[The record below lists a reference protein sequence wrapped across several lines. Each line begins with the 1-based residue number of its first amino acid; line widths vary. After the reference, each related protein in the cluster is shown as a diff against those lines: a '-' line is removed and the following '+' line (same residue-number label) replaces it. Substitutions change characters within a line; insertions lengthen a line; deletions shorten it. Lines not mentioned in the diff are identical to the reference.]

1 VLALGYQARADAR
14 SQQRVV
20 RVFLQQKH
28 IFCLIEVLVLGLAS
42 TLLLLLLWSATKG
55 GNVWIIE
62 VLGRLFPYSADGGLN
77 IANIEFFWSP
87 AKARLSSMN
96 DQGRQ
101 V

>member
-1 VLALGYQARADAR
+1 
-14 SQQRVV
+14 V
-20 RVFLQQKH
+20 RVFWQQKH

-42 TLLLLLLWSATKG
+42 TLLLLLWSATKG

-62 VLGRLFPYSADGGLN
+62 VLARILPDSTDGGLN